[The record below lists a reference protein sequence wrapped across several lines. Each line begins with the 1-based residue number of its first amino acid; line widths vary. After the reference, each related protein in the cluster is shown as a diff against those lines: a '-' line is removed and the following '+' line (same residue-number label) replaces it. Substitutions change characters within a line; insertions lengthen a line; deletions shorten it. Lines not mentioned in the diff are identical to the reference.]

1 MIKLRLRN
9 VKNAKSIIE
18 ECEYVVKWSSETL
31 KGNWESIFG
40 NSNPIHLEIGMGKGK
55 FIHEMAKNNP
65 NINFIG
71 VEKYESV
78 LVRAVEKVNKDPL
91 PNLRLLCVDALN
103 LPDIFNH
110 EIDCIYLNFS
120 DPWPKT
126 RHAKRRLTSPIF
138 LDIYENI
145 FVDEIMGGE
154 KRIIQK
160 TDNLILFASSLK
172 NLNNYGYTFDDVSL
186 DLASTEI
193 PNVETEYETKFK
205 KQGIKINYLNASKK

>member
-1 MIKLRLRN
+1 M
-9 VKNAKSIIE
+9 KNAKNIIE
-18 ECEYVVKWSSETL
+18 ECEYVIKWDSETL

-71 VEKYESV
+71 LEKYESV
-78 LVRAVEKVNKDPL
+78 LVRAVEKVNNEPL
-91 PNLRLLCVDALN
+91 PNLRLICGYAEGLGY
-103 LPDIFNH
+103 IFNH

-120 DPWPKT
+120 DPWPKN
-126 RHAKRRLTSPIF
+126 RHARRRLTSPNF
-138 LDIYENI
+138 LDIYEDI
-145 FVDEIMGGE
+145 FVDEIFGGE

-160 TDNLILFASSLK
+160 TDNLVLFASSLK
-172 NLNNYGYTFDDVSL
+172 NLNNHGYYFEELSL

-205 KQGIKINYLNASKK
+205 SQGVKINYLNAKKSN